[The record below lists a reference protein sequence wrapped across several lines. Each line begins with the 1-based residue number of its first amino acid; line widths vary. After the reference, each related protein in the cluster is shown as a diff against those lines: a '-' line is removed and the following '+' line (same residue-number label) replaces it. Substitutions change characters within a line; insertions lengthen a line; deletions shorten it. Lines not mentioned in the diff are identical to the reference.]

1 MSVTPR
7 LDDKYYQ
14 VVPRRSLGERLV
26 VLARDRIFD
35 DFMRICRP
43 GPDDPVLDVGV
54 SDVVND
60 AANVLERKYAW
71 PERIVAAG
79 LGDLAEFRAAYPGV
93 SALGIEANQPLPFAD
108 GAFAVATA
116 NAVLE
121 HVGSRSAQFAFVRE
135 LSRVA
140 RKVFITV
147 PHRFFPIEHHT
158 AIPLLHFWDW
168 SFAPACAALGKGEW
182 AREEN
187 LILMS
192 KGRLAALAPANT
204 FFSIGYTGIRLGPFS
219 SNLFLFIDRSRSA

>member
-1 MSVTPR
+1 VTPH
-7 LDDKYYQ
+7 LDAKYYQ
-14 VVPRRSLGERLV
+14 AAPPRSFGERLV

-35 DFMRICRP
+35 DFMRVCRP
-43 GPDDPVLDVGV
+43 GRDDPVLDVGV

-71 PERIVAAG
+71 PERIIAAG
-79 LGDLAEFRAAYPGV
+79 LGDLAAFRAAYPRV
-93 SALGIEANQPLPFAD
+93 TATAIEANRPLPFPD

-121 HVGSRSAQFAFVRE
+121 HVGSPAAQLAFVRE

-147 PHRFFPIEHHT
+147 PNRFFPVEHHT
-158 AIPLLHFWDW
+158 AIPLLHFWDS
-168 SFAPACAALGKGEW
+168 SFARACAALGKGEW
-182 AREEN
+182 ARQEN

-192 KGRLAALAPANT
+192 IGRLAALARPDTA
-204 FFSIGYTGIRLGPFS
+204 FSVGYTGILLGPFS
-219 SNLFLFIDRSRSA
+219 SNLFLFIDQSRST

>member
-1 MSVTPR
+1 MSVTPQ

-14 VVPRRSLGERLV
+14 VAPRRSLGERLV
-26 VLARDRIFD
+26 ILARDRIFD

-79 LGDLAEFRAAYPGV
+79 LGDLAGFRAAYPRV
-93 SALGIEANQPLPFAD
+93 TAMGIAANRPLPFAD
-108 GAFAVATA
+108 GVFAVATA

-121 HVGSRSAQFAFVRE
+121 HVGSPAAQLAFVRE
-135 LSRVA
+135 LCRVA

-147 PHRFFPIEHHT
+147 PNRFFPIEHHT
-158 AIPLLHFWDW
+158 AIPLLHFWDS
-168 SFAPACAALGKGEW
+168 SFARACAALGKSEW

-192 KGRLAALAPANT
+192 MGRLAALAPPDTA
-204 FFSIGYTGIRLGPFS
+204 FSIGYTGILLGPLS
-219 SNLFLFIDRSRSA
+219 SNLFLFIDRT

>member
-1 MSVTPR
+1 MSVTPQ

-14 VVPRRSLGERLV
+14 VAPRRSLGERLV
-26 VLARDRIFD
+26 ILARDRIFD

-79 LGDLAEFRAAYPGV
+79 LGDLAGFRAAYPRV
-93 SALGIEANQPLPFAD
+93 TAMGIAANRPLPFAD
-108 GAFAVATA
+108 DTFAVATA

-121 HVGSRSAQFAFVRE
+121 HVGSPAAQLAFVRE
-135 LSRVA
+135 LCRVA

-147 PHRFFPIEHHT
+147 PNRFFPIEHHT
-158 AIPLLHFWDW
+158 AIPLLHFWDS
-168 SFAPACAALGKGEW
+168 SFARACAALGKSEW

-192 KGRLAALAPANT
+192 MARLAALAPPDTA
-204 FFSIGYTGIRLGPFS
+204 FSIGYTGILLGPLS
-219 SNLFLFIDRSRSA
+219 SNLFLFIDRT